1 MITNVFKGKIL
12 EYLVKSRFRKKGYL
26 TFRLAGSRPYD
37 ILAIGKSCT
46 IYLKI
51 CENFDDASGVIDLLE
66 EDNYIIVR
74 QTGRSEYIA
83 IKAGNIVLIMIK
95 DLLDERVLYE
105 IDKLNIKTIKI
116 NSIRSFLKD
125 NKERCSDNILPIE
138 VKPDLY
144 KYEEQF
150 QDQLLIARVYDT
162 ILVYVHKVNNEL
174 YSYSYYNTGKNFLIS
189 KLK

>member
-1 MITNVFKGKIL
+1 MVTNVFKGKIL
-12 EYLVKSRFRKKGYL
+12 EYLVKSIYRKKGYL

-46 IYLKI
+46 IYLYI
-51 CENFDDASGVIDLLE
+51 CENFDDANGVIDLLE
-66 EDNYIIVR
+66 ENSYIIVR

-83 IKAGNIVLIMIK
+83 IKTQIIILIMIK

-116 NSIRSFLKD
+116 SSIRGFLKEK
-125 NKERCSDNILPIE
+125 KERCFDILPIE

-150 QDQLLIARVYDT
+150 QDQLIISRVYDT
-162 ILVYVHKVNNEL
+162 SLVYVHKVNNEL
-174 YSYSYYNTGKNFLIS
+174 YEYYYYSTGQRFLIQ